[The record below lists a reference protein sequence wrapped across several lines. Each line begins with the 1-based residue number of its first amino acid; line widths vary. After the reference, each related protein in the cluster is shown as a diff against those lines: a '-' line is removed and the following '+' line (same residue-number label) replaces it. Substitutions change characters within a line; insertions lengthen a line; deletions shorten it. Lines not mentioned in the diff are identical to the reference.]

1 MKKVRVTIPYFFTQ
15 SLQEDLVHFHIS
27 LSKLGN
33 NLFRY
38 YSTKNIEKINL
49 LGDDTNII
57 QFNLNTTNEDIYF
70 KVLQEQE
77 MDTEAEY
84 FRSIFFHYLSKP
96 RYKREE
102 IIFSNHFKV
111 IKEAI
116 NVNKKLNIKYKDEI
130 RTVSP
135 YFIKEGDRESSS
147 YLFCYCEVNNSYR
160 NYRICNLKKVLIS
173 KLEIEQK
180 DTQYIKEVE
189 KNFDPFNSY
198 GKKVKVKFTKE
209 GLGMLERKYYNR
221 PKLLE
226 SYEDVYIFQ
235 CSMDQGK
242 FYFSKFLSEVEILEP
257 TELRE
262 WFKNEFFKGNI
273 IYEGNKE

>member
-1 MKKVRVTIPYFFTQ
+1 MKKVRVTIPYFFKQ
-15 SLQEDLVHFHIS
+15 SLREDLFHFNIP

-33 NLFRY
+33 GLFRY
-38 YSTKNIEKINL
+38 YSTKNIEKINI
-49 LGDDTNII
+49 LGDDTEII
-57 QFNLNTTNEDIYF
+57 QFNLNTTNEEIYF

-84 FRSIFFHYLSKP
+84 FRSILFHYLSKP
-96 RYKREE
+96 RYRREE

-116 NVNKKLNIKYKDEI
+116 DTNKRLNIKYKNEI

-147 YLFCYCEVNNSYR
+147 YLFCYCETNNNYR
-160 NYRICNLKKVLIS
+160 NYRVCNLNKVLIS
-173 KLEIEQK
+173 KLNIEKK
-180 DTQYIKEVE
+180 DIQYINEVK

-198 GKKVKVKFTKE
+198 RKKVKVKFTEE
-209 GLGMLERKYYNR
+209 GLNMLKIKYYNR

-226 SYEDVYIFQ
+226 INREIYTFQ
-235 CSMDQGK
+235 CSIDQGK

-257 TELRE
+257 VELRE
-262 WFKNEFFKGNI
+262 WFKNEFKKGI
-273 IYEGNKE
+273 TIYD